1 VVDLS
6 SLWAG
11 PLCSQLLGAA
21 GARVIKLESRTRPDG
36 ARYGPSAFFDL
47 MNADKQSVALDFQ
60 NLEDLRALR
69 ALIAAAD
76 IVVESARPRALR
88 QLGIDALTSI
98 RQSAGQVWLS
108 ITGYGRAEPQANW
121 VAFGDDAAVAAGLFL
136 RADDEAT
143 PPAFCADAV
152 ADPLAGLHAAI
163 AALTC
168 WRAGGGMLLD
178 VALRDVAAH
187 AMAFGETPSP
197 ALVRPRSSDPEN
209 PENPQDPQ
217 DPRDPRD
224 RQDRQDRQAVQSRP
238 PGPWEVL
245 ADGESQAVLP
255 PRTRV
260 ATGRAP
266 ALGADTRAVLQEL
279 APTC

>member
-1 VVDLS
+1 
-6 SLWAG
+6 
-11 PLCSQLLGAA
+11 
-21 GARVIKLESRTRPDG
+21 
-36 ARYGPSAFFDL
+36 
-47 MNADKQSVALDFQ
+47 
-60 NLEDLRALR
+60 
-69 ALIAAAD
+69 
-76 IVVESARPRALR
+76 
-88 QLGIDALTSI
+88 
-98 RQSAGQVWLS
+98 
-108 ITGYGRAEPQANW
+108 
-121 VAFGDDAAVAAGLFL
+121 
-136 RADDEAT
+136 
-143 PPAFCADAV
+143 
-152 ADPLAGLHAAI
+152 
-163 AALTC
+163 
-168 WRAGGGMLLD
+168 MLLD

-187 AMAFGETPSP
+187 ALAFGETPSP

-209 PENPQDPQ
+209 PQ
-217 DPRDPRD
+217 D